1 VYITGWSFLL
11 KYQSWLPCILIMDA
25 TLPLEIP
32 LDLLATTRMTME
44 DVRLELSIA
53 LFRLDRLSM
62 GKAAEFAGLPV
73 GSFQS
78 RLAARQIGPHY
89 EVEDALE
96 DAATLA
102 ALPR

>member
-1 VYITGWSFLL
+1 
-11 KYQSWLPCILIMDA
+11 MNA

-32 LDLLATTRMTME
+32 RDLLASTRMTLDE
-44 DVRLELSIA
+44 VRVELSIA

-89 EVEDALE
+89 DVEDALE
-96 DAATLA
+96 DGATLA
-102 ALPR
+102 ALRC